1 MDTYPDDEMDAKYR
15 RLEELNVLE
24 QARNVVKSSA
34 VQKSYNRNK
43 FPIVHAW
50 IFDLKD
56 GVLSD
61 LKLDFAG
68 TLAAIKKI
76 YNLEGAAG
84 SLKGSTVPSV
94 R

>member
-1 MDTYPDDEMDAKYR
+1 MDTFTDDDLDAKYH
-15 RLEELNVLE
+15 RLAELNVLE
-24 QARNVVKSSA
+24 QARNVIKTSA

-56 GVLSD
+56 GALSD
-61 LKLDFAG
+61 LKIDFAG
-68 TLAAIKKI
+68 TLDSIKKI
-76 YNLEGAAG
+76 YNLEGAA
-84 SLKGSTVPSV
+84 SSSKASPMTSV